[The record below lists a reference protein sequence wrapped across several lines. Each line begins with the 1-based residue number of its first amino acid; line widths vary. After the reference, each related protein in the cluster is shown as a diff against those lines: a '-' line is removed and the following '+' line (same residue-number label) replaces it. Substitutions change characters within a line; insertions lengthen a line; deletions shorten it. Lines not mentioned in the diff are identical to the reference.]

1 MSTPDWQAL
10 VSEAATQT
18 LLQSGRVPVFQLA
31 RGDLVELCAQITK
44 RTPDSIRS
52 DLAIVGVVAVR
63 CQVHCPQLDR
73 AVEVDE
79 WIRVG

>member
-1 MSTPDWQAL
+1 MVTDWQAL
-10 VSEAATQT
+10 VSEAAV
-18 LLQSGRVPVFQLA
+18 QSFLRHGRVPRFQLA

-44 RTPDSIRS
+44 RTPASIRA

-63 CQVHCPQLDR
+63 CQVHCEPLNR

-79 WIRVG
+79 WTA